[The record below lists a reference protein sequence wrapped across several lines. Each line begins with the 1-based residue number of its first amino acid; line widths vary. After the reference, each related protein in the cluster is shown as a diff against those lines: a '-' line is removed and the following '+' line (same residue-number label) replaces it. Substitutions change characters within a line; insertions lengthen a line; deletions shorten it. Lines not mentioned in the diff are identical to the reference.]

1 MALSRLT
8 VSMNVYREVCS
19 IHKPG
24 GAGLSE
30 EALAGCL
37 RVAETAV
44 QKMNGWM
51 RETAKTRPLVE
62 ELL

>member
-1 MALSRLT
+1 
-8 VSMNVYREVCS
+8 MNVYREVCS